1 MGNLILKRKINRH
14 KLNIESACKVILMLY
29 ICVLFAFYEIRVFVE
44 LLYIL
49 VFFLYFI
56 TKKKG
61 LTLYTLWSL
70 VFVVICGLS
79 NMWSIDIGGSLLGT
93 RAAIEIAIIGNLLVS
108 YIDRKDKLNY
118 LMTCFVVAGL
128 ILVFKMLIVVPIN
141 DWGTQRI
148 GNGIYNANAIGLY
161 LGFAT
166 IFASYLSMLK
176 KQKRYYV
183 VICMFFVVILATG
196 SRKAFLLVLL
206 GIAALNIIKSD
217 KVWKKLI
224 AIPISIFI
232 IILGYQLIMNVPT
245 LYNIIGSRIER
256 LIYMFTGLG
265 NVDASTRIRLGMI
278 ETGISLFKFRPFS
291 GHGIN
296 SFTTISGYDTY
307 SHNNYIELLVGVGL
321 IGTFIYYSIYAYI
334 ILNLAKSSRNRIASV
349 FLVVITLLI
358 IIEYGLVSW
367 EGELYQILIAAAF
380 STVKLI
386 NTEKKINPNKRGNV
400 LNGNTRKII

>member
-1 MGNLILKRKINRH
+1 
-14 KLNIESACKVILMLY
+14 
-29 ICVLFAFYEIRVFVE
+29 
-44 LLYIL
+44 
-49 VFFLYFI
+49 
-56 TKKKG
+56 
-61 LTLYTLWSL
+61 
-70 VFVVICGLS
+70 
-79 NMWSIDIGGSLLGT
+79 MWSPDLGGSLLGT
-93 RAAIEIAIIGNLLVS
+93 RAAIEIALIGNLLVS
-108 YIDRKDKLNY
+108 YIDKEDKLNY
-118 LMTCFVVAGL
+118 LMTCFVIAGL
-128 ILVFKMLIVVPIN
+128 ILVFKMLIIVPIN

-148 GNGIYNANAIGLY
+148 GNKIYNANAIGLY

-166 IFASYLSMLK
+166 IFAAYLSMLK
-176 KQKRYYV
+176 KQKHYYV
-183 VICMFFVVILATG
+183 IMCMFFLVILATG

-217 KVWKKLI
+217 KVWKRLI
-224 AIPISIFI
+224 AIPISTFI

-278 ETGISLFKFRPFS
+278 ETGISLFKLRPFS

-296 SFTTISGYDTY
+296 SFTIISGYDTY

-321 IGTFIYYSIYAYI
+321 IGTLIYYSIYAHI
-334 ILNLAKSSRNRIASV
+334 IIKLAKNRRNRIASV
-349 FLVVITLLI
+349 FLIVITLLT

-380 STVKLI
+380 STIKLVNIKKNI
-386 NTEKKINPNKRGNV
+386 NLNKGR
-400 LNGNTRKII
+400 NGLYETTRASI